1 MQLTEVINKSDIK
14 KFHHVPFVIYKNSS
28 QWISHL
34 KQDVEKVFD
43 PEKNKLFKE
52 GGEAIRWLLHNDNDE
67 LIGRVAAFFHPKTA
81 KSFDQPTG
89 GMGFF
94 ECINDK
100 EAAYKLF
107 ETCKSWLQS
116 KGMEAMDGPINF
128 GDRNQFWGLQVDNF
142 DKPPVYPLN
151 YHHSYYQPY
160 FESYG
165 FQDYFKQFVFWRDIT
180 IPAQPIFVR
189 KYNQL
194 KADPAITMK
203 NIRGLSIKKIAED
216 FREVYNGA
224 WAGLEH
230 FKEMKPET
238 ALKLLKSMKPAID
251 PDIVIFIYHQNKPIA
266 FYINLPELNQ
276 IFRYVKGN
284 LNWMGKLIFL
294 YHKIKKTPTRMTG
307 VVFGVVKEWQGKGLE
322 AALIVYAEKTIVPQN
337 HYKDTVLTWIGDFN
351 PKMIRITENL
361 GATLHQTF
369 ITYRYLFDR
378 TKEFK
383 RAPVQ

>member
-1 MQLTEVINKSDIK
+1 MQLIEVKNASDIK
-14 KFHHVPFVIYKNSS
+14 DFHQVPFIIYKNTP
-28 QWISHL
+28 QWIPHL

-52 GGEAIRWLLHNDNDE
+52 SGEAIRWLLRSERGE

-81 KSFDQPTG
+81 NSFDQPTG
-89 GMGFF
+89 GIGFF
-94 ECINDK
+94 ECIND
-100 EAAYKLF
+100 ELAAYRLF
-107 ETCKSWLQS
+107 DCCKNWLQS
-116 KGMEAMDGPINF
+116 KGMEAMDGPVNF
-128 GDRNQFWGLQVDNF
+128 GDRNQFWGLQIDRF
-142 DKPPVYPLN
+142 DEPPIYPLN
-151 YHHSYYQPY
+151 FHQPYYQPF

-180 IPAQPIFVR
+180 IPAQPIFIR

-194 KADPAITMK
+194 KDNPDFGMS
-203 NIRGLSIKKIAED
+203 NIRGKSIKKIAED
-216 FREVYNGA
+216 FRVVYNGA

-238 ALKLLKSMKPAID
+238 ALKLIKSMKAAFD
-251 PDIVIFIYHQNKPIA
+251 PDLVIFIYHQNKPVA

-284 LNWMGKLIFL
+284 LNWLGKLIFL

-322 AALIVYAEKTIVPQN
+322 AALIVYAEKTIVPKG

-351 PKMIRITENL
+351 PKMIKITENL

-378 TKEFK
+378 AKEFK
-383 RAPVQ
+383 RAPIQ